1 VVQRLLA
8 RRQPERIAEV
18 TVELVRAHR
27 LTREVVELEVVELPG
42 LMETEGGVILVSSAE
57 EEESE
62 EAETL
67 TLAGQEAGQVL
78 TLVEMEIPVEAGM
91 SGQLQPLMDAA
102 AVEAVEDAAL
112 TCHNLEAMVA
122 ALETMGLVVVVEEAA
137 LTGLVLEELVRVES
151 PAW

>member
-1 VVQRLLA
+1 MQRLLA
-8 RRQPERIAEV
+8 RHQPERIAEV

-42 LMETEGGVILVSSAE
+42 LMEMEGGVILVSSEE

-67 TLAGQEAGQVL
+67 TLAGQEAGQAL
-78 TLVEMEIPVEAGM
+78 TLEETEIPVEAGM
-91 SGQLQPLMDAA
+91 SGQLQPLMDAEE
-102 AVEAVEDAAL
+102 VEAVGDAEATSL
-112 TCHNLEAMVA
+112 NLEAMVA

>member
-1 VVQRLLA
+1 M
-8 RRQPERIAEV
+8 
-18 TVELVRAHR
+18 ELVRAHR

-42 LMETEGGVILVSSAE
+42 LMEMEGGVILVSSEE

-67 TLAGQEAGQVL
+67 TLAGQEAEQVL
-78 TLVEMEIPVEAGM
+78 TLEEMEIPVEAGM
-91 SGQLQPLMDAA
+91 SGQLQPLMDAEE
-102 AVEAVEDAAL
+102 VEAVGDAEATSL
-112 TCHNLEAMVA
+112 NLEAMVA